1 MLGSRSGHLHRRNS
15 HANRPGQ
22 CQETE
27 TVPISRLPRAEKHD
41 DLMPLLN
48 SMFREFQDL
57 SKKKPDGA
65 LNKRKVEIVN
75 RLLRDIHGILEG
87 ESTSMYL
94 DLLDEDDLPQN
105 SDVVLILGQTV
116 AAMTNFGEKY
126 YGYIEAIA
134 HHAWFTIELR
144 DELDELDE

>member
-1 MLGSRSGHLHRRNS
+1 M
-15 HANRPGQ
+15 
-22 CQETE
+22 
-27 TVPISRLPRAEKHD
+27 PRDQDSSDVTTSEKAEKYGS
-41 DLMPLLN
+41 LMPLLAA
-48 SMFREFQDL
+48 MFKEFQEL

-87 ESTSMYL
+87 ESTSAYL

-116 AAMTNFGEKY
+116 VAMGTFREKY
-126 YGYIEAIA
+126 YRTVTPFDDIASIEQSGWA
-134 HHAWFTIELR
+134 TTEQ
-144 DELDELDE
+144 

>member
-1 MLGSRSGHLHRRNS
+1 
-15 HANRPGQ
+15 
-22 CQETE
+22 
-27 TVPISRLPRAEKHD
+27 
-41 DLMPLLN
+41 MPLLAA
-48 SMFREFQDL
+48 MFKEFQEL

-87 ESTSMYL
+87 ESTSAYL

-116 AAMTNFGEKY
+116 VAMGTFREKY
-126 YGYIEAIA
+126 YRTVTPFDDISSIEQSGWA
-134 HHAWFTIELR
+134 TTEQ
-144 DELDELDE
+144 

>member
-1 MLGSRSGHLHRRNS
+1 M
-15 HANRPGQ
+15 P
-22 CQETE
+22 ETRTTAE
-27 TVPISRLPRAEKHD
+27 KTEKHD
-41 DLMPLLN
+41 NLMPLLN
-48 SMFREFQDL
+48 SMFREFQEL

-87 ESTSMYL
+87 DSTSAYL

-116 AAMTNFGEKY
+116 AAMETFKNKY
-126 YGYIEAIA
+126 YGYSQSIGKIAWAI
-134 HHAWFTIELR
+134 
-144 DELDELDE
+144 DQ